1 MDRLTVVRPLTHA
14 DLDAAGIR
22 VGELA
27 AVLGVHRTS
36 ISDMLSGRTGRPTPG
51 AHAIV
56 WMWLRLSGA
65 DRAALLAGE
74 QFVDDADQSSS
85 TR

>member
-1 MDRLTVVRPLTHA
+1 MTSTDLRLTHA

-27 AVLGVHRTS
+27 QVLGVHRTTL
-36 ISDMLSGRTGRPTPG
+36 SDMLSGKTGRPTPG

-56 WMWLRLSGA
+56 WAWSRLSAEDRSALLSGA
-65 DRAALLAGE
+65 
-74 QFVDDADQSSS
+74 QFSDHNI
-85 TR
+85 